1 MFPTGRALRTQYEGI
16 CFFFKKGHLLFS
28 FSRECSVKGTRQG
41 WPDTFVRVSI
51 PIVEFPGE
59 ANLEVAEWV

>member
-1 MFPTGRALRTQYEGI
+1 MRGFV
-16 CFFFKKGHLLFS
+16 FFFKKGHLLFS